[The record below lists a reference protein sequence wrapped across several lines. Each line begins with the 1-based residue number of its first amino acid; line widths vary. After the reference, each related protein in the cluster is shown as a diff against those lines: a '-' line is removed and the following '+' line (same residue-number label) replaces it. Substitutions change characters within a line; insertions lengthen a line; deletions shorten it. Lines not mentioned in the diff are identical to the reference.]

1 MAEKLVDF
9 ALLGAL
15 LTDEEKHNI
24 AIERKETAK
33 TKRIGD
39 GRTAI
44 VSLDKKNRRGK
55 IVTLVSGI
63 ELPTATLE
71 QLAQDLRKTCGAG
84 GTLKDRVIEL
94 QGDHAKKLKDAL
106 MKLGFNVK

>member
-1 MAEKLVDF
+1 MAEKLGDF

-15 LTDEEKHNI
+15 LTEDEKRSIE
-24 AIERKETAK
+24 IERKEKAK
-33 TKRIGD
+33 SKRIGD

-106 MKLGFNVK
+106 EKLGFKVK

>member
-1 MAEKLVDF
+1 MAEKLGDF

-15 LTDEEKHNI
+15 LTEDEKRSIE
-24 AIERKETAK
+24 IERKEKAK
-33 TKRIGD
+33 SKRIGD

-63 ELPTATLE
+63 ELLE

-94 QGDHAKKLKDAL
+94 QGDHAKKLRDAL
-106 MKLGFNVK
+106 AKLGFTLK